1 MKIFK
6 ETQRFNQWWFITIEI
21 IVLLLVVFDFFK
33 EFNQIKMGNSN
44 KSITILA
51 VSVIFVV
58 LTIVFIHSLKL
69 KTRIDE
75 KGVSYQF
82 FPVHLKTRIILW
94 TDLSKCYVRKY
105 SPIAEYGGWGIRGL
119 SKKGL
124 LGFRGKGK
132 AYNIRGNMGIQLEF
146 RDGTRLLIGTQNSEK
161 VRLTINNYIH
171 KMNSNNSIG

>member
-6 ETQRFNQWWFITIEI
+6 ETQRFNQWWLITIEI
-21 IVLLLVVFDFFK
+21 IVLLLVVYDFFK
-33 EFNQIKMGNSN
+33 EFKQINTAYGN
-44 KSITILA
+44 KSIAILV

-58 LTIVFIHSLKL
+58 LIIFFIHSLKL

-105 SPIAEYGGWGIRGL
+105 SPIVEYGGWGIR
-119 SKKGL
+119 
-124 LGFRGKGK
+124 
-132 AYNIRGNMGIQLEF
+132 
-146 RDGTRLLIGTQNSEK
+146 
-161 VRLTINNYIH
+161 V
-171 KMNSNNSIG
+171 